1 MHRLLLALLIL
12 VATVSQAEAFDK
24 TRLVKNAIRVCT
36 ELHQQES
43 PDFYSCVSKKSL
55 EYYAALG
62 LREDELYD
70 KLTQFAFTIHEM
82 DNDFKRDALNAAQFR
97 WIAGLYL
104 MNLVDDLG

>member
-1 MHRLLLALLIL
+1 MRNLFVILLLFIAST
-12 VATVSQAEAFDK
+12 ARAESFDK

-36 ELHQQES
+36 ELHKEES

-62 LREDELYD
+62 LRDDALYE

-82 DNDFKRDALNAAQFR
+82 DNDYKRDALNAAQMR

-104 MNLVDDLG
+104 MNLIDDLK